1 MTTFAIANF
10 KYLVVNTGYSRGIM
24 KKLTEFKELIL
35 DYLDYSRDCD
45 CDDPEECPN
54 PTCSD
59 LVLYIEDPKSKTKLH
74 KMSSNNEEI
83 EKIRK
88 LLSDEELDGH
98 IVIRCD
104 NINNAMNL
112 IAALINLKY
121 CERFSFTSLYEMKIV
136 KEDFLIMRF
145 ECERA

>member
-1 MTTFAIANF
+1 MATFAIANF

-24 KKLTEFKELIL
+24 KKLPEFKELIL
-35 DYLDYSRDCD
+35 DYLEYHVDCT
-45 CDDPEECPN
+45 CDNREQCSN

-59 LVLYIEDPKSKTKLH
+59 LVLYIEDPNSKTQLQ
-74 KMSSNNEEI
+74 KMSPNNEEI

-88 LLSDEELDGH
+88 LLSDEQLDGH